1 MRLVH
6 FFLALHFQ
14 NIHAFLF
21 RVFSLK
27 LGSIQIH
34 LLKIDLCSN
43 KCLLLFESIAVNEA
57 SSEMHHRSSDA
68 SVLKQHLASIS
79 CIIDTEDEDAT
90 TSAAIFHFS
99 TINDQPWLMLRSYQ
113 LPLAS
118 LCTKVLAAGSP
129 LVHPPAIWSL
139 IGPLC
144 EHQRLE
150 PFAAG
155 SHCG

>member
-1 MRLVH
+1 MHNIGRIMFH
-6 FFLALHFQ
+6 NFLAFTLPKYSCISF
-14 NIHAFLF
+14 F

-43 KCLLLFESIAVNEA
+43 KCLLLFESIPVNQA

-113 LPLAS
+113 LPLDQS
-118 LCTKVLAAGSP
+118 LHDGSGRWLP
-129 LVHPPAIWSL
+129 
-139 IGPLC
+139 IGPSS
-144 EHQRLE
+144 
-150 PFAAG
+150 
-155 SHCG
+155 SHLGPDWSIV